1 MLPILLDSLIDQGSA
16 GDLFLIHLHSP
27 CISESK
33 AFCPIFF
40 VGIPFGIALK
50 GVPLYFN
57 HSCSLQANLSLIR
70 RRQGRY
76 CLETTE
82 SPIPKRIIVHWM
94 IGNLK
99 SNAKG
104 LNVVFWSLFF
114 ENLSVSG
121 LPNQTTP
128 FQSRL
133 KFGSTCNCPW
143 KLAYFGQIVF
153 SFKKRA
159 TLFRFY
165 FKCLKIGIIFNGNVG

>member
-1 MLPILLDSLIDQGSA
+1 MLPIFLDSLNDQGSA

-27 CISESK
+27 FISESR

-57 HSCSLQANLSLIR
+57 HSCSRQANLSLIR
-70 RRQGRY
+70 PRKGRY
-76 CLETTE
+76 SLEMTH
-82 SPIPKRIIVHWM
+82 SPIPMWIILHWM

-121 LPNQTTP
+121 LPNP
-128 FQSRL
+128 DH
-133 KFGSTCNCPW
+133 
-143 KLAYFGQIVF
+143 
-153 SFKKRA
+153 SFPESPEIRQYVQLPMEIG
-159 TLFRFY
+159 LFWSDHLF
-165 FKCLKIGIIFNGNVG
+165 V